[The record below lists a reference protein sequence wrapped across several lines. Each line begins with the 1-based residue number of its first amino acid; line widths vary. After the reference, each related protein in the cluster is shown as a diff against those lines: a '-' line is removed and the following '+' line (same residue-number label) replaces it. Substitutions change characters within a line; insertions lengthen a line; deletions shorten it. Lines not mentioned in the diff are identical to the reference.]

1 MFDNCVT
8 VNDYIEEIFRAGL
21 KESHSKT
28 IDGSEISGYYLG
40 VKSCQ
45 NSKVKK
51 LNQWQRLIIN
61 IKSKS
66 KKVYGETDTENTF
79 ADCMLYA
86 YEALLEILSGE
97 NENFPIEHDIKT
109 LLEQRSNEICSYV
122 IRVVEMK
129 QKTYINSKKNPNYI
143 VHQKGGKKEYERVNF
158 YYLDNDTELNPYQV
172 LEHEEIIPETGEMTE
187 VILEALLASD
197 LLTNLE
203 RAYLEVA
210 LSDESYISGGAVYDL
225 DDNMIFNKDKACRYR
240 KGIRNAIHTLIE
252 RGEVV
257 EIKNDRLILL
267 E

>member
-1 MFDNCVT
+1 MFDGCIT
-8 VNDYIEEIFRAGL
+8 VNDYISRIFEVGL
-21 KESHSKT
+21 KQSYSKT
-28 IDGSEISGYYLG
+28 IDNSEVSGYYLG
-40 VKSCQ
+40 VKSCP
-45 NSKVKK
+45 NSKVKD
-51 LNQWQRLIIN
+51 LDQWRRLFIN
-61 IKSKS
+61 LKSKT
-66 KKVYGETDTENTF
+66 KKIYGSTDNENDF
-79 ADCMLYA
+79 ANNMAWA
-86 YEALLEILSGE
+86 YECLLEILSGE
-97 NENFPIEHDIKT
+97 NENFPIESDIKT

-172 LEHEEIIPETGEMTE
+172 LEHEEIVSETGEMTE

>member
-28 IDGSEISGYYLG
+28 IDGSEIEGYYLS

-51 LNQWQRLIIN
+51 LSQWQRLIIN

-66 KKVYGETDTENTF
+66 KKVYGSTDNENDF
-79 ADCMLYA
+79 ADCLMWA
-86 YEALLEILSGE
+86 YECLLDILSGQ
-97 NENFPIEHDIKT
+97 NDKFPITSNIKT
-109 LLEQRSNEICSYV
+109 LLDERANDICSYV
-122 IRVVEMK
+122 IRYVENC
-129 QKTYINSKKNPNYI
+129 QRTYINSKKNPNYI
-143 VHQKGGKKEYERVNF
+143 VHQKNGKKEYEKIQYF
-158 YYLDNDTELNPYQV
+158 YLDNDTELNPYSV
-172 LEHEEIIPETGEMTE
+172 LEHEEIVPETGEMTE

-257 EIKNDRLILL
+257 EIKNDRMILKG
-267 E
+267 